1 MNTFYCIGVGVNLCP
16 CYKQIYNDNCCP
28 VSKHLKLLSDTN
40 ILSLC
45 LKCLFFWSFTHLH
58 IGYFGGLSL
67 PVTQNVDFDILKS
80 CYID

>member
-1 MNTFYCIGVGVNLCP
+1 MNTFYCIGVSVNFCP

-45 LKCLFFWSFTHLH
+45 LKCL
-58 IGYFGGLSL
+58 YFLEFYTLTYRLLWWPQPYSDTKRG
-67 PVTQNVDFDILKS
+67 F
-80 CYID
+80 